1 MGSLPK
7 SVAKGA
13 IGLVVVLGWW
23 TLRGPGEGPN
33 HESAATIPAA
43 VWDGGAGSLS
53 VRVETSTAAQ
63 MRISFQERDESA
75 DARSLETSEDVEA
88 GSQAWS
94 VDVPAGVGG
103 YVELGAVEPQPGD
116 TLSWEIEVNGQV
128 VDEQSETLEEPLGPG
143 YAFFLQS
150 YFEDYASGTFG
161 DD

>member
-1 MGSLPK
+1 
-7 SVAKGA
+7 
-13 IGLVVVLGWW
+13 
-23 TLRGPGEGPN
+23 
-33 HESAATIPAA
+33 
-43 VWDGGAGSLS
+43 
-53 VRVETSTAAQ
+53 
-63 MRISFQERDESA
+63 
-75 DARSLETSEDVEA
+75 
-88 GSQAWS
+88 
-94 VDVPAGVGG
+94 VGG